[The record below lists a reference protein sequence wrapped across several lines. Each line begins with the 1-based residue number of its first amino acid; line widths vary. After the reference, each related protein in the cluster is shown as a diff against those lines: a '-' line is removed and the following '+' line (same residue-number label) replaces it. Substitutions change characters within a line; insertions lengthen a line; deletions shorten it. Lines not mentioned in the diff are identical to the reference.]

1 MYVHGLLPHH
11 HNRCAPTISPPIRTQ
26 LSAVDCHGPA
36 PYSRYR
42 IANSFTS
49 TRWFIGAFFVISEMW
64 AMKDCSTGNEALI
77 TYRLGIRW
85 FGQT

>member
-1 MYVHGLLPHH
+1 MVYFSTIITGVPRPFLLPSW
-11 HNRCAPTISPPIRTQ
+11 RS
-26 LSAVDCHGPA
+26 SMAVDCHGHA

-49 TRWFIGAFFVISEMW
+49 TRWFIGAFFDISEMW
-64 AMKDCSTGNEALI
+64 DMKDCSTGNEALI
-77 TYRLGIRW
+77 TSRLGIRW

>member
-1 MYVHGLLPHH
+1 MVYYSADATEVPRPFLLPSG
-11 HNRCAPTISPPIRTQ
+11 RSS
-26 LSAVDCHGPA
+26 LAVDCHGPA
-36 PYSRYR
+36 PYIRYR

-49 TRWFIGAFFVISEMW
+49 PRWFIGAFFVISEMW

-77 TYRLGIRW
+77 TSRLGIRW